1 MPYERRP
8 VFSHT
13 GLPGPKKFFSSTSTL
28 IELTDTYYVLLSE
41 VDIDKEISAGTA

>member
-1 MPYERRP
+1 MREDLYFPIQVCP
-8 VFSHT
+8 AQ
-13 GLPGPKKFFSSTSTL
+13 KIFFSSTPTL